1 MDYFR
6 SKRSNA
12 HQPIEDERP
21 SKRISTPAGQRLSMV
36 LESSHIRSKP
46 TKPEPKSKIEVTTT
60 STYCNDPTHQHIGP
74 TVHVHEQRKPGFLSV
89 ITGGRLG
96 ETPRGSME
104 DQSHNGSNLSV
115 SVWSDQHTPRS
126 EKFTQLKAAKNG
138 RRWGWKRVALIGA
151 MVIALIVALAV
162 GLAVGL
168 KRNSSSTSSSKA
180 STGGDSQAAGT
191 GTGTSTETG
200 TPSTPTST
208 LTPSAVPS
216 GFPVGAYSFVTFLDT
231 VATGCT
237 SNNATWTCAP
247 YTDYYSDPQKALAV
261 INWEITG
268 SFGSYKI
275 SSRDSSDLYMTFQNA
290 ALDLLDKDKDTE
302 RYRFQISRTKT
313 VNMTGTMGNSRGTF
327 ECDYG
332 ATNLQAYLYTK
343 MARTYPDDTIV
354 VPKTSNTVWPYAV
367 RVEQAVGG
375 GNNVPSCTKS
385 TGEHVSSGIVAQDA
399 SSLCSCLYKNWT
411 PERAS

>member
-6 SKRSNA
+6 SKRSSA

-21 SKRISTPAGQRLSMV
+21 AKRISTPAGQRLSIV
-36 LESSHIRSKP
+36 LEASHLRSKS

-89 ITGGRLG
+89 LTGGRLG
-96 ETPRGSME
+96 DTPRESME

-115 SVWSDQHTPRS
+115 SVWSESHTPRS
-126 EKFTQLKAAKNG
+126 EKFSQFKPEVK
-138 RRWGWKRVALIGA
+138 RKRWGWKRLAVIGA
-151 MVIALIVALAV
+151 LVVALIVALAV

-168 KRNSSSTSSSKA
+168 RKKSSTDGPSPT
-180 STGGDSQAAGT
+180 STTGAGSQPD
-191 GTGTSTETG
+191 STETDRPP
-200 TPSTPTST
+200 TPSST

-216 GFPVGAYSFVTFLDT
+216 GFPLGAYSLVTFLDT
-231 VATGCT
+231 VATDCT

-268 SFGSYKI
+268 SAGSYKI
-275 SSRDSSDLYMTFQNA
+275 SSKDTSDLYMTFQNA
-290 ALDLLDKDKDTE
+290 PLVLIDKDKDTE

-313 VNMTGTMGNSRGTF
+313 VNMTGSIGNTKGDF

-343 MARTYPDDTIV
+343 MQRTYPDETIS
-354 VPKTSNTVWPYAV
+354 VPNTPNTVWPYAV

-375 GNNVPSCTKS
+375 GENVPSCSKLS
-385 TGEHVSSGIVAQDA
+385 GEKVTNGIRAQDA
-399 SSLCSCLYKNWT
+399 GNLCSCLYKNWT
-411 PERAS
+411 PERAP

>member
-6 SKRSNA
+6 FKRSNA
-12 HQPIEDERP
+12 HQPIEDEPP

-46 TKPEPKSKIEVTTT
+46 SKPEPKSKIEVTTT

-74 TVHVHEQRKPGFLSV
+74 TIHVHEQRKPGFLSV

-96 ETPRGSME
+96 DTPRESLENEMY
-104 DQSHNGSNLSV
+104 NNSNLSV
-115 SVWSDQHTPRS
+115 SVWSDPHTPRS
-126 EKFTQLKAAKNG
+126 EKFTPVKPVGNG
-138 RRWGWKRVALIGA
+138 RRWGRKRVVLIA
-151 MVIALIVALAV
+151 AVVIALIVALAV

-168 KRNSSSTSSSKA
+168 KKKDSSRCVFTGLRIRGKQTNNLRSSSTTTTTKS
-180 STGGDSQAAGT
+180 GDSQPV
-191 GTGTSTETG
+191 GTGTSTSTETDK
-200 TPSTPTST
+200 PSTPTST

-216 GFPVGAYSFVTFLDT
+216 GFPLGAYSLVTFLDT

-237 SNNATWTCAP
+237 ANNATWTCAP
-247 YTDYYSDPQKALAV
+247 YTDYYSDPQKAIAI

-268 SFGSYKI
+268 SSGSYKI
-275 SSRDSSDLYMTFQNA
+275 SSKDTSDLYMTFQNA
-290 ALDLLDKDKDTE
+290 PLDLLDKGLATE

-313 VNMTGTMGNSRGTF
+313 VNMTGTIGNSKGTF

-343 MARTYPDDTIV
+343 MQRTYPDDTIA
-354 VPKTSNTVWPYAV
+354 VPNTPNTVWPY
-367 RVEQAVGG
+367 G
-375 GNNVPSCTKS
+375 K
-385 TGEHVSSGIVAQDA
+385 HLHHSSHTFTNMPQLSA
-399 SSLCSCLYKNWT
+399 SSK
-411 PERAS
+411 P